1 MSDFPKVAQPV
12 NGGVRNWV
20 LWLQN
25 LLSCA
30 FYCPLGLCPY
40 QIQFFLYISSKLQQ
54 VVEDFQSLL
63 NNKTLGT
70 GEKREVASKA
80 TSILQTVESN
90 VLEAALKAPDQ
101 EIQKVEN
108 STVGKKTIRS
118 DTYGLLVTSWAPD

>member
-1 MSDFPKVAQPV
+1 MVESGTGSSGSKTCF
-12 NGGVRNWV
+12 
-20 LWLQN
+20 
-25 LLSCA
+25 
-30 FYCPLGLCPY
+30 LGLSTVPWDY
-40 QIQFFLYISSKLQQ
+40 VPIRFNFFFYISSKLQQ
-54 VVEDFQSLL
+54 LVEDFQSLL

-118 DTYGLLVTSWAPD
+118 DTYGLLVTSWGPN